1 MVSFVASPSHSF
13 PAAMLVNAFQRY
25 MSARSPA
32 TVMPYAVAMM
42 FVVAAINYA
51 TGPDLSLSILYLLPI
66 AAATWAGGRRA
77 GVAFCVLVA
86 LLWMATDTLNGH
98 RYSNPLYFH
107 WEWIV
112 RLATHVVFVVVLD
125 HLKSALGRADEAL
138 QKSEGRY
145 QALVAAL
152 PYGILEV
159 DLAGRILVA
168 NPALGH
174 MLRAPESRLRE
185 QPVDQLF
192 EDPANAGAEPRALSD
207 RAGTAVSYMGRL
219 KRADGGWIDARVDWV
234 CKRDARGQPAGH
246 IAVVTDVTEQKLAE
260 DVSRKQQERLQL
272 VSRLITVGEMASTL
286 AHELN
291 QPLASIVN
299 FNMGC
304 VRRIRS
310 GSWNAPELLGA
321 LEQASAQAERAGQI
335 IQRIRD
341 MVAKREPSRI
351 ALDLNAVIRGLA
363 HLVEMDAAK
372 KGVRVL
378 LDLAPGLPP
387 VRADKVMIEQVM
399 LNLVKNAIEAME
411 QTDPARREL
420 AMSSALNGGHS
431 VEVVLADRGVGI
443 PQELCDGQFT
453 PFFTTKRDGMGLGL
467 SICRSI
473 IEFHDGRLTATRNP
487 HGGSTFRFTL
497 PMA

>member
-1 MVSFVASPSHSF
+1 
-13 PAAMLVNAFQRY
+13 MLVNVFQRY
-25 MSARSPA
+25 ISARSPA
-32 TVMPYAVAMM
+32 KVLPYAVALM
-42 FVVAAINYA
+42 FVVAGINYA

-66 AAATWAGGRRA
+66 AAGTWAGGRVTGA
-77 GVAFCVLVA
+77 AFSVLAAV
-86 LLWMATDTLNGH
+86 LWMTTDTLNGH

-112 RLATHVVFVVVLD
+112 RLATHLVFVVVLD

-138 QKSEGRY
+138 RKSEGRY

-152 PYGILEV
+152 PSGILEV
-159 DLAGRILVA
+159 DLGGRILVA
-168 NPALGH
+168 NPALGA
-174 MLRAPESRLRE
+174 MLRSPELRLRE
-185 QPVDQLF
+185 RPVEELF
-192 EDPANAGAEPRALSD
+192 EDPDKAATEPRALSD
-207 RAGTAVSYMGRL
+207 RGASAVFYVGRL
-219 KRADGGWIDARVDWV
+219 RRADGGWIDARVDWV
-234 CKRDARGQPAGH
+234 CKRDARGAPAGH
-246 IAVVTDVTEQKLAE
+246 IAVVTDVTEQKQAE
-260 DVSRKQQERLQL
+260 EMSRKQQERLQL

-310 GSWNAPELLGA
+310 GSWNAPELLAA

-341 MVAKREPSRI
+341 MVAKREPSRT
-351 ALDLNAVIRGLA
+351 ALDVNAVIRELA

-372 KGVRVL
+372 KGVRVV
-378 LDLAPGLPP
+378 LDLEPGLPP
-387 VRADKVMIEQVM
+387 VRADKVMIEQVI
-399 LNLVKNAIEAME
+399 LNLVKNAVEAME
-411 QTDPARREL
+411 QTDLDARQVT
-420 AMSSALNGGHS
+420 MKSSMNGGRA
-431 VEVVLADRGVGI
+431 VEIALSDRGVGV
-443 PQELCDGQFT
+443 PEELCDGQFT

-473 IEFHDGRLTATRNP
+473 VEFHDGRLTANRNP

>member
-1 MVSFVASPSHSF
+1 MI
-13 PAAMLVNAFQRY
+13 VNAFRRY
-25 MSARSPA
+25 ISARSPA
-32 TVMPYAVAMM
+32 KVLPYAVALM
-42 FVVAAINYA
+42 FLVAAMNYA

-66 AAATWAGGRRA
+66 AAATWAGGRVTGA
-77 GVAFCVLVA
+77 AFSVLAAV
-86 LLWMATDTLNGH
+86 LWMTTDTLNGH
-98 RYSNPLYFH
+98 RFSNPLYFH
-107 WEWIV
+107 WEWMV
-112 RLATHVVFVVVLD
+112 RLATHLVFVVVLD

-159 DLAGRILVA
+159 DLGGRILVA
-168 NPALGH
+168 NPALGT
-174 MLRAPESRLRE
+174 MLRSPESRLRE
-185 QPVDQLF
+185 RAVEELF
-192 EDPANAGAEPRALSD
+192 EDPEKATVEPRALSD
-207 RAGTAVSYMGRL
+207 RGASAVAYLGRL
-219 KRADGGWIDARVDWV
+219 RRADGGWIDARVDWV
-234 CKRDARGQPAGH
+234 CKRDARGAPAGH
-246 IAVVTDVTEQKLAE
+246 IAVVTDVTEQKQAE
-260 DVSRKQQERLQL
+260 EMGRKQQERLQL

-310 GSWNAPELLGA
+310 GSWNAPDLLAA

-341 MVAKREPSRI
+341 MVAKREPTRT
-351 ALDLNAVIRGLA
+351 ALDVNVVIEELA
-363 HLVEMDAAK
+363 RLVEMDAAK
-372 KGVRVL
+372 KGVRVV
-378 LDLAPGLPP
+378 LDLARGLPR
-387 VRADKVMIEQVM
+387 VRADKVMIEQVI
-399 LNLVKNAIEAME
+399 LNLVKNAVEAME
-411 QTDPARREL
+411 QTDPDLRQVT
-420 AMSSALNGGHS
+420 MKSSRNGGHA
-431 VEVVLADRGVGI
+431 VEFALTDRGIGV

-473 IEFHDGRLTATRNP
+473 IEFHDGRLTAHRNP
-487 HGGSTFRFTL
+487 QGGSTFRFTL

>member
-1 MVSFVASPSHSF
+1 
-13 PAAMLVNAFQRY
+13 MLVEAFRRY
-25 MSARSPA
+25 ISARSPA
-32 TVMPYAVAMM
+32 KVLPYAVALM

-66 AAATWAGGRRA
+66 AAGTWAGGRVT
-77 GVAFCVLVA
+77 GFCFSVLAAV
-86 LLWMATDTLNGH
+86 LWMTTDTLNGH
-98 RYSNPLYFH
+98 RYTNPLYFH
-107 WEWIV
+107 WEWVV
-112 RLATHVVFVVVLD
+112 RLTTHLVFVVVLD
-125 HLKSALGRADEAL
+125 HLKSALARADEAL

-159 DLAGRILVA
+159 DLGGRILVV
-168 NPALGH
+168 NPALGE
-174 MLRAPESRLRE
+174 MLGSPEARLRE
-185 QPVDQLF
+185 RPVEELF
-192 EDPANAGAEPRALSD
+192 EDPEKAAAEPRALSD
-207 RAGTAVSYMGRL
+207 RGAAAVCYMGRL
-219 KRADGGWIDARVDWV
+219 KRADGGAIDARVDWV
-234 CKRDARGQPAGH
+234 CKRDARGAPAGH
-246 IAVVTDVTEQKLAE
+246 IAVVTDITEQKQAE
-260 DVSRKQQERLQL
+260 ETSRKQEERLQL

-304 VRRIRS
+304 VRRIRA
-310 GSWNAPELLGA
+310 GSWNAPDLLGA

-341 MVAKREPSRI
+341 MVAKREPTRT
-351 ALDLNAVIRGLA
+351 ALDVNAVIRELA
-363 HLVEMDAAK
+363 RLVELDAAK
-372 KGVRVL
+372 KGVRLV
-378 LDLAPGLPP
+378 LDLAPGLPL
-387 VRADKVMIEQVM
+387 VRADKVMIEQVI
-399 LNLVKNAIEAME
+399 LNLVKNAVEAME
-411 QTDPARREL
+411 QTDPEQRQVTMR
-420 AMSSALNGGHS
+420 SAVNGGRA
-431 VEVVLADRGVGI
+431 VEIALTDRGIGV

-473 IEFHDGRLTATRNP
+473 IEFHDGRLAANRNP
-487 HGGSTFRFTL
+487 QGGSTFRFTL

>member
-1 MVSFVASPSHSF
+1 
-13 PAAMLVNAFQRY
+13 MLVNAFRRY
-25 MSARSPA
+25 ISARSPA
-32 TVMPYAVAMM
+32 RVLAFAVSLM

-51 TGPDLSLSILYLLPI
+51 TGPDLSLAILYLLPI
-66 AAATWAGGRRA
+66 AAGTWAGGRPT
-77 GVAFCVLVA
+77 GVAFCVLAAV
-86 LLWMATDTLNGH
+86 LWMTTDTLNGH
-98 RYSNPLYFH
+98 RYANPLYFH

-112 RLATHVVFVVVLD
+112 RLSTHVVFVVVLD

-168 NPALGH
+168 NPALGA
-174 MLRAPESRLRE
+174 MLRSPESRLRE
-185 QPVDQLF
+185 RPVEELF
-192 EDPANAGAEPRALSD
+192 EDPEKAAGEPRALSD
-207 RAGTAVSYMGRL
+207 RGAAPATYLGRL
-219 KRADGGWIDARVDWV
+219 KRADGGRVDARVDWV
-234 CKRDARGQPAGH
+234 CKRDARGAPAGH
-246 IAVVTDVTEQKLAE
+246 IAVVTDVTEQKQAE
-260 DVSRKQQERLQL
+260 ETSRKQEERLQL

-310 GSWNAPELLGA
+310 GSWNAPDLLAA

-341 MVAKREPSRI
+341 MVAKREPSRT
-351 ALDLNAVIRGLA
+351 ALDVNAVIAELA
-363 HLVEMDAAK
+363 RLVELDAAK
-372 KGVRVL
+372 KNVRVV

-387 VRADKVMIEQVM
+387 VRADKVMIEQVI
-399 LNLVKNAIEAME
+399 LNLVKNAVEAME
-411 QTDPARREL
+411 QTDPAQREVT
-420 AMSSALNGGHS
+420 MRSSRNGGNA
-431 VEVVLADRGVGI
+431 VEIALSDRGVGV
-443 PQELCDGQFT
+443 PQELCDGQFA
-453 PFFTTKRDGMGLGL
+453 PFFTTKREGMGLGL

-473 IEFHDGRLTATRNP
+473 VEFHDGRLTASRNP
-487 HGGSTFRFTL
+487 QGGSTFRFTL

>member
-1 MVSFVASPSHSF
+1 MVWVGSRRIF
-13 PAAMLVNAFQRY
+13 PQQMLVDAFRRY
-25 MSARSPA
+25 ISARSPA
-32 TVMPYAVAMM
+32 KVLPYAVALM

-66 AAATWAGGRRA
+66 AAGTWAGGRVT
-77 GVAFCVLVA
+77 GFCFSVLAAV
-86 LLWMATDTLNGH
+86 LWMTTDTLNGH
-98 RYSNPLYFH
+98 RYTNPLYFH

-112 RLATHVVFVVVLD
+112 RLATHIVFVVVLD
-125 HLKSALGRADEAL
+125 HLKSALARADEAL

-159 DLAGRILVA
+159 DLGGRILVA
-168 NPALGH
+168 NPALGE
-174 MLRAPESRLRE
+174 MLGSPEARLRE
-185 QPVDQLF
+185 RPVEELF
-192 EDPANAGAEPRALSD
+192 EDPEKAAAEPRALSD
-207 RAGTAVSYMGRL
+207 RGAAAVCYLGRL
-219 KRADGGWIDARVDWV
+219 KRADGGAIDARVDWV
-234 CKRDARGQPAGH
+234 CKRDARGAPAGH
-246 IAVVTDVTEQKLAE
+246 IAVVTDITEQKQAE
-260 DVSRKQQERLQL
+260 ETSRKQEERLQL

-310 GSWNAPELLGA
+310 GSWNAPALLGA

-341 MVAKREPSRI
+341 MVAKREPTRT
-351 ALDLNAVIRGLA
+351 ALDVNAVIRELA
-363 HLVEMDAAK
+363 RLVELDAAK
-372 KGVRVL
+372 KGVRLV
-378 LDLAPGLPP
+378 LDLAPGLPL
-387 VRADKVMIEQVM
+387 VRADKVMIEQVI
-399 LNLVKNAIEAME
+399 LNLVKNAVEAME
-411 QTDPARREL
+411 QTDPEQRQVTMR
-420 AMSSALNGGHS
+420 SAVNGGRA
-431 VEVVLADRGVGI
+431 VEIALTDRGIGV

-473 IEFHDGRLTATRNP
+473 IEFHDGRLAANRNP
-487 HGGSTFRFTL
+487 QGGSTFRFTL

>member
-1 MVSFVASPSHSF
+1 
-13 PAAMLVNAFQRY
+13 MLVNAFRRY
-25 MSARSPA
+25 ISARSPA
-32 TVMPYAVAMM
+32 TVLPYAVALM
-42 FVVAAINYA
+42 FVVAGINYA

-66 AAATWAGGRRA
+66 AAGTWAGGRVT
-77 GVAFCVLVA
+77 GIAFSVLAAV
-86 LLWMATDTLNGH
+86 LWMTTDTLNGH
-98 RYSNPLYFH
+98 RFSNPLYFH

-112 RLATHVVFVVVLD
+112 RLATHLVFVVVLD

-159 DLAGRILVA
+159 DLGGRILVA
-168 NPALGH
+168 NPALGAR
-174 MLRAPESRLRE
+174 LRSPESRLRE
-185 QPVDQLF
+185 HAVEDLF
-192 EDPANAGAEPRALSD
+192 EDPEKATAEPRALSD
-207 RAGTAVSYMGRL
+207 RGASAVTYLGRL
-219 KRADGGWIDARVDWV
+219 RRADGGWIDARVDWV
-234 CKRDARGQPAGH
+234 CKRDARGAPAGH
-246 IAVVTDVTEQKLAE
+246 IAVVTDVTEQKQAE
-260 DVSRKQQERLQL
+260 EMGRKQQERLQL

-310 GSWNAPELLGA
+310 GSWNAPDLLAA

-341 MVAKREPSRI
+341 MVAKREPTRT
-351 ALDLNAVIRGLA
+351 ALDVNAVIEELA
-363 HLVEMDAAK
+363 RLVEMDAAK
-372 KGVRVL
+372 KGVRVVL
-378 LDLAPGLPP
+378 ELARGLPR
-387 VRADKVMIEQVM
+387 VRADKVMIEQVI
-399 LNLVKNAIEAME
+399 LNLVKNAVEAME
-411 QTDPARREL
+411 QTEPDLRQVT
-420 AMSSALNGGHS
+420 MKSSLNGGHA
-431 VEVVLADRGVGI
+431 VEFTLTDRGIGI

-473 IEFHDGRLTATRNP
+473 IEFHDGRLTAHRNP
-487 HGGSTFRFTL
+487 QGGSTFRFTL

>member
-1 MVSFVASPSHSF
+1 
-13 PAAMLVNAFQRY
+13 MLVNAFRRY
-25 MSARSPA
+25 ISARSPA
-32 TVMPYAVAMM
+32 RVLPYAVALM
-42 FVVAAINYA
+42 FVVAGINYA

-66 AAATWAGGRRA
+66 AAGTWAGGRVT
-77 GVAFCVLVA
+77 GVAFSVLAAV
-86 LLWMATDTLNGH
+86 LWMTTDTLNGH
-98 RYSNPLYFH
+98 RFSNPLYFH
-107 WEWIV
+107 WEWMV
-112 RLATHVVFVVVLD
+112 RLATHLVFVVVLD

-159 DLAGRILVA
+159 DLGGRILVA
-168 NPALGH
+168 NPALGT
-174 MLRAPESRLRE
+174 MLRSPESRLRE
-185 QPVDQLF
+185 HAVEELF
-192 EDPANAGAEPRALSD
+192 EDPEKATVEPRALSD
-207 RAGTAVSYMGRL
+207 RGGSAVTYLGRL
-219 KRADGGWIDARVDWV
+219 RRADGGWIDARVDWV
-234 CKRDARGQPAGH
+234 CKRDARGAPAGH
-246 IAVVTDVTEQKLAE
+246 IAVVTDVTEQKQAE
-260 DVSRKQQERLQL
+260 EMGRKQQERLQL

-310 GSWNAPELLGA
+310 GSWNAPDLLAA

-341 MVAKREPSRI
+341 MVAKREPTRT
-351 ALDLNAVIRGLA
+351 ALDVNAVIEELA
-363 HLVEMDAAK
+363 RLVEMDAAK
-372 KGVRVL
+372 KGVRVVL
-378 LDLAPGLPP
+378 QLAPGLPR
-387 VRADKVMIEQVM
+387 VRADKVMIEQVI
-399 LNLVKNAIEAME
+399 LNLVKNAVEAME
-411 QTDPARREL
+411 QTDPDLRQVT
-420 AMSSALNGGHS
+420 MKSSLNGGHA
-431 VEVVLADRGVGI
+431 VEFTLTDRGVGV
-443 PQELCDGQFT
+443 PQELCDGQFP

-473 IEFHDGRLTATRNP
+473 IEFHDGRLTAHRNP
-487 HGGSTFRFTL
+487 QGGSTFRFTL

>member
-1 MVSFVASPSHSF
+1 MFVH
-13 PAAMLVNAFQRY
+13 AFRRY
-25 MSARSPA
+25 ISARSPA
-32 TVMPYAVAMM
+32 KVLPYAVVLM
-42 FVVAAINYA
+42 FAVAAINYA

-66 AAATWAGGRRA
+66 AAGTWAGGRVT
-77 GVAFCVLVA
+77 GLAFSVLAAV
-86 LLWMATDTLNGH
+86 LWMTTDTLNGH
-98 RYSNPLYFH
+98 RYVNPLYFH

-168 NPALGH
+168 NPALGT
-174 MLRAPESRLRE
+174 MLATPEARLRE
-185 QPVDQLF
+185 RSVDDLF
-192 EDPANAGAEPRALSD
+192 EDPETAAAERRALSD
-207 RAGTAVSYMGRL
+207 RGAATLSYMGRL
-219 KRADGGWIDARVDWV
+219 QRADGGWIDARVDWV
-234 CKRDARGQPAGH
+234 CKRDARGAPTGH
-246 IAVVTDVTEQKLAE
+246 IAVVTDVTDQKHAE
-260 DVSRKQQERLQL
+260 EMSRKQQERLQL

-310 GSWNAPELLGA
+310 GSWNAPDLLGA

-341 MVAKREPSRI
+341 MVAKREPTRT
-351 ALDLNAVIRGLA
+351 ALDVNVVIRELA

-372 KGVRVL
+372 KGVRVV
-378 LDLAPGLPP
+378 LDLAPELPP
-387 VRADKVMIEQVM
+387 VRADKVMIEQVI
-399 LNLVKNAIEAME
+399 LNLVKNAVEAME
-411 QTDPARREL
+411 QTDPELRRIT
-420 AMSSALNGGHS
+420 MKSSKNGGHA
-431 VEVVLADRGVGI
+431 VEIALSDRGIGV

-473 IEFHDGRLTATRNP
+473 IEFHDGRLTAQKNP
-487 HGGSTFRFTL
+487 QGGSTFRFTL

>member
-1 MVSFVASPSHSF
+1 
-13 PAAMLVNAFQRY
+13 MLVNAFRRY
-25 MSARSPA
+25 VSRRSPA
-32 TVMPYAVAMM
+32 KVLAFAVSLM

-51 TGPDLSLSILYLLPI
+51 TGPDLSLAILYLLPI
-66 AAATWAGGRRA
+66 AAGTWAGGRPT
-77 GVAFCVLVA
+77 GVAFCVLAAV
-86 LLWMATDTLNGH
+86 LWMTTDTLNGH
-98 RYSNPLYFH
+98 RYANPLYFH

-112 RLATHVVFVVVLD
+112 RLSTHVVFVIVLD

-168 NPALGH
+168 NPALGA
-174 MLRAPESRLRE
+174 MLRSPESRLRE
-185 QPVDQLF
+185 RPVEELF
-192 EDPANAGAEPRALSD
+192 EDPDKAAAEPRALSD
-207 RAGTAVSYMGRL
+207 RGAAAVTYLGRL
-219 KRADGGWIDARVDWV
+219 KRADGGRVDARVDWV
-234 CKRDARGQPAGH
+234 CKRDARGAPAGH
-246 IAVVTDVTEQKLAE
+246 IAVVTDVTEQKQAE
-260 DVSRKQQERLQL
+260 EMSRKQEERLQL

-310 GSWNAPELLGA
+310 GSWNAPDLLAA

-341 MVAKREPSRI
+341 MVAKREPSRT
-351 ALDLNAVIRGLA
+351 ALDVNAVIAELA
-363 HLVEMDAAK
+363 RLVELDAAK
-372 KGVRVL
+372 KNVRVV
-378 LDLAPGLPP
+378 LDLAAGLPP
-387 VRADKVMIEQVM
+387 VRADKVMIEQVI
-399 LNLVKNAIEAME
+399 LNLVKNAVEAME
-411 QTDPARREL
+411 QTDPALREVT
-420 AMSSALNGGHS
+420 MRSSVNGGRT
-431 VEVVLADRGVGI
+431 VEIALSDRGIGV

-453 PFFTTKRDGMGLGL
+453 PFFTTKREGMGLGL

-473 IEFHDGRLTATRNP
+473 VEFHDGRLTASRNP
-487 HGGSTFRFTL
+487 QGGSTFRFTL

>member
-1 MVSFVASPSHSF
+1 
-13 PAAMLVNAFQRY
+13 MLVDAFRRY
-25 MSARSPA
+25 ISSRSPA
-32 TVMPYAVAMM
+32 RVLPYAVALV

-51 TGPDLSLSILYLLPI
+51 TGPDLSLAILYLLPI
-66 AAATWAGGRRA
+66 AAGTWAGGRVT
-77 GVAFCVLVA
+77 GFAFSVLAAV
-86 LLWMATDTLNGH
+86 LWMTTDTLNGH
-98 RYSNPLYFH
+98 RYTNPLYFH
-107 WEWIV
+107 WEWAV
-112 RLATHVVFVVVLD
+112 RLATHLVFVVVLD
-125 HLKSALGRADEAL
+125 HLKSALARADEAL

-159 DLAGRILVA
+159 DLAGRVLVV
-168 NPALGH
+168 NPALGE
-174 MLRAPESRLRE
+174 MLRSPEARLRE
-185 QPVDQLF
+185 RPVEELF
-192 EDPANAGAEPRALSD
+192 ENPEKAAAEPRALSD
-207 RAGTAVSYMGRL
+207 RSGAAVCYLGRL
-219 KRADGGWIDARVDWV
+219 KRADGGAIDARVDWV
-234 CKRDARGQPAGH
+234 CKRDARGAPAGH
-246 IAVVTDVTEQKLAE
+246 IAVVTDITEQKQAE
-260 DVSRKQQERLQL
+260 ETSRKQEERLQL

-310 GSWNAPELLGA
+310 GSWNAPDLLGA

-341 MVAKREPSRI
+341 RVAKREPTRT
-351 ALDLNAVIRGLA
+351 ALDVNAVIRELA
-363 HLVEMDAAK
+363 RLVEMDAAK
-372 KGVRVL
+372 KGVRLV

-387 VRADKVMIEQVM
+387 VRADKVMIEQVV
-399 LNLVKNAIEAME
+399 LNLVKNAVEAME
-411 QTDPARREL
+411 QTDPEQRQVTMR
-420 AMSSALNGGHS
+420 SAVNGGRS
-431 VEVVLADRGVGI
+431 VEIALTDRGVGV

-473 IEFHDGRLTATRNP
+473 IEFHDGRLTANRNP
-487 HGGSTFRFTL
+487 QGGSTFRFTL

>member
-1 MVSFVASPSHSF
+1 
-13 PAAMLVNAFQRY
+13 MLVEAFRRY
-25 MSARSPA
+25 ISARSPA
-32 TVMPYAVAMM
+32 KVLPYAVALM

-66 AAATWAGGRRA
+66 AAGTWAGGRVT
-77 GVAFCVLVA
+77 GFCFSVLAAV
-86 LLWMATDTLNGH
+86 LWMTTDTLNGH
-98 RYSNPLYFH
+98 RYTNPLYFH

-112 RLATHVVFVVVLD
+112 RLATHIVFVVVLD
-125 HLKSALGRADEAL
+125 HLKSALARADEAL

-159 DLAGRILVA
+159 DLGGRILVV
-168 NPALGH
+168 NPALGE
-174 MLRAPESRLRE
+174 MLGSPEARLRE
-185 QPVDQLF
+185 RPVEELF
-192 EDPANAGAEPRALSD
+192 EDPEKAAAEPRALSD
-207 RAGTAVSYMGRL
+207 RGAAAVCYMGRL
-219 KRADGGWIDARVDWV
+219 KRADGGAIDARVDWV
-234 CKRDARGQPAGH
+234 CKRDARGAPAGH
-246 IAVVTDVTEQKLAE
+246 IAVVTDITEQKQAE
-260 DVSRKQQERLQL
+260 ETSRKQEERLQL

-310 GSWNAPELLGA
+310 GSWNAPDLLGA

-341 MVAKREPSRI
+341 MVAKREPTRT
-351 ALDLNAVIRGLA
+351 ALDVNAVIRELA
-363 HLVEMDAAK
+363 RLVELDAAK
-372 KGVRVL
+372 KGVRVV
-378 LDLAPGLPP
+378 LDLAPGLPL
-387 VRADKVMIEQVM
+387 VRADKVMIEQVI
-399 LNLVKNAIEAME
+399 LNLVKNAVEAME
-411 QTDPARREL
+411 QTDPEQRQVTMR
-420 AMSSALNGGHS
+420 SAVNGGRA
-431 VEVVLADRGVGI
+431 VEIALTDRGIGV

-473 IEFHDGRLTATRNP
+473 IEFHDGRLAANRNP
-487 HGGSTFRFTL
+487 QGGSTFRFTL